1 MLHQTIK
8 DYHLILATQSPR
20 RHQLM
25 TGAGFNF
32 DVIVSEGIEEIYPA
46 NMPVEDIP
54 VYLAELKS
62 SYFVNKLKK
71 NDIVIT
77 ADTIVVLNNK
87 VLGKPSGPG
96 EAVSML
102 KELSSNSHKV
112 ITGVCFYSVVSKI
125 TFSVES
131 TVHFRTLTDEEINYY
146 VETYKPYDKAGAY
159 GAQEWIGYVGIDWI
173 EGSYF
178 NVMGLPVQ
186 KVYEELEKFIDIL
199 NQ

>member
-1 MLHQTIK
+1 MLHETIK

-32 DVIVSEGIEEIYPA
+32 DVIVPAGIEEIYPV
-46 NMPVEDIP
+46 NIPVEDIP

-62 SYFVNKLKK
+62 SYFINKLKK

-77 ADTIVVLNNK
+77 ADTVVILNNK
-87 VLGKPSGPG
+87 VLGKPSGID

-102 KELSSNSHKV
+102 KELSATSHKV

-125 TFSVES
+125 TFSAES
-131 TVHFRTLTDEEINYY
+131 IVHFRNLTDEEICFY
-146 VETYKPYDKAGAY
+146 VETYKPFDKAGAY

-178 NVMGLPVQ
+178 NVMGLPIQ
-186 KVYEELEKFIDIL
+186 MVYKELEKYIGNL
-199 NQ
+199 K